1 MSEKIIFKKILFILI
16 VVLFFSCEKEKFK
29 MNENKNLKGYL
40 ITEKETELSIFAMD
54 SGKALN
60 TE

>member
-54 SGKALN
+54 SY
-60 TE
+60 